1 MDINYTSP
9 LIFDIFSFKWKKN
22 QNALVAKSDNL
33 KVITDLSDISNPQTK
48 PLEIYKRPETFFIF
62 NLQTGVMKE
71 FHMDFV
77 ISGFY
82 SIIVHY
88 IQKEGGV
95 VCEIE
100 ENLLKK

>member
-1 MDINYTSP
+1 MDINHTS
-9 LIFDIFSFKWKKN
+9 LLVFDIFSFEWKKN
-22 QNALVAKSDNL
+22 QNALIAKSDNL
-33 KVITDLSDISNPQTK
+33 KVITGLSDVSSPQIK
-48 PLEIYKRPETFFIF
+48 PLETYKRPETFFVY
-62 NLQTGVMKE
+62 NRQTGVMKQ

-82 SIIVHY
+82 SNIVHY